1 MEGVGEGGCGRDFH
15 CFSIKYNM
23 IICADGK
30 SEAWYQLFVV
40 GKEEE
45 EEEEKNEFNG
55 VKQPTPTT
63 YVPSPIAITTLIH
76 HHKIK

>member
-40 GKEEE
+40 ET
-45 EEEEKNEFNG
+45 EEEEKKNGSSRSISDMNEFING
-55 VKQPTPTT
+55 V
-63 YVPSPIAITTLIH
+63 S
-76 HHKIK
+76 